1 MLTAFKD
8 PNREH
13 FAYFENLSIVGISI
27 AALLISLA
35 SFAIYKKQYKE
46 GAMMIVYAMIYI
58 MSYFQ
63 NKLLY
68 AICNKYITT

>member
-13 FAYFENLSIVGISI
+13 FAYFETLSIIGISI
-27 AALLISLA
+27 AALLIALA
-35 SFAIYKKQYKE
+35 SFAISKKQYKE
-46 GAMMIVYAMIYI
+46 GAMIIVYAAIYI

-63 NKLLY
+63 NRLLY
-68 AICNKYITT
+68 AICNKYITS